1 MTSIG
6 GLAQYQYGAS
16 YGIGGLA
23 QYLNNAASGTSTS
36 STNGSSTS
44 AYDPNSALLNSGL
57 LGGSGSN
64 SGNSSSDNSM
74 LGYGAPSYDFPT
86 DSMGQPVI
94 ATLSDMTAVAKPG
107 DKLTIAGQVAEA
119 IRMQSD
125 CSVQGGNATRITDF
139 TTQTQTLLDAVN
151 KVVGG
156 LATTDGSVAAG
167 QADPKVT
174 PYKSSISTV
183 LGRIASV
190 AANLQVLTSKAAP
203 DVAAKTKSALA
214 TLNAEASS
222 IASQAGLDW
231 STLSKAGMSALTT
244 GSTTASIPRLIDYL
258 A

>member
-6 GLAQYQYGAS
+6 GLAQYQYGGS

-23 QYLNNAASGTSTS
+23 QYLNNASSGANASG
-36 STNGSSTS
+36 NGSS
-44 AYDPNSALLNSGL
+44 DPNSALLNSGL
-57 LGGSGSN
+57 LGGSGGGSA
-64 SGNSSSDNSM
+64 SDNSM
-74 LGYGAPSYDFPT
+74 LGYGAPSYAFPT
-86 DSMGQPVI
+86 DSMGQPVV

-125 CSVQGGNATRITDF
+125 CAVQGGRANRITDM

-156 LATTDGSVAAG
+156 LATTDGSVPAG

-174 PYKSSISTV
+174 PYKSSLSTV

-214 TLNAEASS
+214 TLNAEAST

-231 STLSKAGMSALTT
+231 STLSKAGMAALTNG
-244 GSTTASIPRLIDYL
+244 GSSAAIPRLIDYL